1 MGKPLSDSPSTMDLS
16 KMDLS
21 WTDDRMRVP
30 LCSMPTVT
38 VTRNLL
44 LPLSR
49 LGDYVK
55 KEGGSRLRQ
64 LQ

>member
-38 VTRNLL
+38 VPRNLL
-44 LPLSR
+44 LPI
-49 LGDYVK
+49 K
-55 KEGGSRLRQ
+55 
-64 LQ
+64 